1 MFSGSYF
8 HYNNPMDVGTK
19 RLLTLAAV
27 CLLAITTSAQFLDV
41 PAFHE
46 APPKKGEKLPPILS
60 GKALQDVGLKYAFQ
74 AHAYKLAAKIP
85 SVIYQQPCY
94 CHCDRSVG
102 HTSLHSCFSGD
113 HGAHCATCMQELFY
127 AYKMTKAKKTPAQI
141 REGIERGEW
150 QQIDLQK
157 AIDIN

>member
-1 MFSGSYF
+1 MGA
-8 HYNNPMDVGTK
+8 MDVGLK
-19 RLLTLAAV
+19 RALTLAAV
-27 CLLAITTSAQFLDV
+27 CLLAITTSAQFVDV
-41 PAFHE
+41 PAFHD

-60 GKALQDVGLKYAFQ
+60 GPALEKVGLKYAFQ

-85 SVIYQQPCY
+85 NVIYQQPCY

-102 HTSLHSCFSGD
+102 HTSLHSCFAGD
-113 HGAHCATCMQELFY
+113 HGAHCATCLQELFY

-141 REGIERGEW
+141 REGIEHGDW

-157 AIDIN
+157 AVDIN